1 MFIQFYGR
9 ESFQVIVTRDDI
21 IDAVMA
27 VMPKAYGRKKKTAT
41 TNITKVFD
49 KHLRIKSNDIKE

>member
-9 ESFQVIVTRDDI
+9 ESFKVIATWDNI

-27 VMPKAYGRKKKTAT
+27 VMPKAYGRKKKQQRRT
-41 TNITKVFD
+41 
-49 KHLRIKSNDIKE
+49 